1 MHPAALYKSAEELQ
15 KKIDEY
21 FNKFDE
27 EKLLYTRPTIT
38 GLALHLGFCSRQSLY
53 DYGKIEK
60 FSYIIRRARTC
71 IETVYENNLHFNN
84 PTGSIFALKNM
95 GWNAEAVQQTPP
107 PMELADKD
115 RDILNRLLNE
125 NKQKKD

>member
-1 MHPAALYKSAEELQ
+1 MHPAALYKSSEELA

-21 FNKFDE
+21 FLQFDE
-27 EKLLYTRPTIT
+27 KKLLYTKPTIT

-53 DYGKIEK
+53 DYGKIEE

-95 GWNAEAVQQTPP
+95 GWNAEKESSLEKNIDTIKRVIVD
-107 PMELADKD
+107 E
-115 RDILNRLLNE
+115 RDNN
-125 NKQKKD
+125 KKD